1 MMHRLLVARR
11 WLSGVFRQDAMWSR
25 LRSRSLWSAKRG
37 STSNQQPA
45 TSNLLALLLAIVA
58 TSFSALAGVTTS
70 AITGR
75 VAVGGAA
82 AAGVT
87 VTATSSALQHPRTTR
102 TGPRGTYWLDA
113 LPPGEYDVT
122 FSLAGHTTLTRRAL
136 VELGRVGRADATLE
150 QNEDEETVTST
161 AISANIA
168 ESTAITTHFD
178 DETLDRLP
186 LGRAGN
192 ADLAPDRYSVP
203 FPVLDGVPSFLSFG
217 GVAEDLIEQ
226 TTVVRGAAP
235 IEADTYGGKAV
246 WTLTRRPTNDF
257 FVTLRD
263 TLTSN
268 AWVEGNQLVF
278 PEAGAE
284 DDSVAQLAE
293 AMGGGRIVP
302 GRLWFFAGA
311 WLGERAPYTAD
322 QRGLN
327 AKLDAQLGAAHHL
340 AGSYLRSE
348 SKASFFD
355 FGSST
360 AWLRHTAVYG
370 PRLTWETQVSRAT
383 RDAGNHPQPVS
394 PTPPSLRSD
403 VLHTRASY
411 VVPARSGD
419 HVLTAGA
426 TSLDGDQPIGYR
438 AFFAGDRWSS
448 SRWVVNAGLRYEDD
462 DFEQRVIPRL
472 AATFDLR
479 GDGTRALA
487 ASFGEYSF
495 AANPVTV
502 RVATLGYAA
511 AIGRSG
517 SVRADAFRKW
527 GTGIATNSLQLDTRY
542 RLFDRF
548 EAGATYTYDRI
559 EDDGGFGGT
568 LPDHTANGWISAEL
582 PVGEHELGV
591 TILQRYLSVTNPPFI
606 DERIFPT
613 DLALRYAIPFGRVG
627 VLAAADVVNVFGSGH
642 AGATIPRAL
651 RFWLRV
657 RV

>member
-1 MMHRLLVARR
+1 M
-11 WLSGVFRQDAMWSR
+11 SR
-25 LRSRSLWSAKRG
+25 RSRSRSRWSGGRSRPPVVRAKRD
-37 STSNQQPA
+37 STSNRKPA
-45 TSNLLALLLAIVA
+45 TSNIVA
-58 TSFSALAGVTTS
+58 LVLTILGTAVPALAGTTTS

-75 VAVGGAA
+75 VVIGDAA
-82 AAGVT
+82 APGVT
-87 VTATSSALQHPRTTR
+87 VTAASSMLQHPRTTL

-150 QNEDEETVTST
+150 RNEDEETVTST
-161 AISANIA
+161 AITANIA
-168 ESTAITTHFD
+168 ESTAIATHFD

-192 ADLAPDRYSVP
+192 AEVAPDRYSIP
-203 FPVLDGVPSFLSFG
+203 FPVLDGVPSFLTLG

-235 IEADTYGGKAV
+235 IEAETYGGKAV
-246 WTLTRRPTNDF
+246 WTLTRRPTSDF
-257 FVTLRD
+257 FLTLRD

-278 PEAGAE
+278 PETGE
-284 DDSVAQLAE
+284 DDSVAHLAE
-293 AMGGGRIVP
+293 ATGGGRIVSD
-302 GRLWFFAGA
+302 RLWFFAGA
-311 WLGERAPYTAD
+311 WLGERAPTTTD

-327 AKLDAQLGAAHHL
+327 GKLDAQLGAAHHL

-348 SKASFFD
+348 SKSSFFD

-383 RDAGNHPQPVS
+383 RDAGNQPQPVT
-394 PTPPSLRSD
+394 PLPPPSLQSD

-426 TSLDGDQPIGYR
+426 TTLDGNQPIGYR

-448 SRWVVNAGLRYEDD
+448 ARWVVNAGLRYEDD

-487 ASFGEYSF
+487 ASIGEYSF

-527 GTGIATNSLQLDTRY
+527 GMGIATNSLQLDTRY

-548 EAGATYTYDRI
+548 EAGATYTYDRV
-559 EDDGGFGGT
+559 EDDGGFGGA
-568 LPDHTANGWISAEL
+568 LPDHSANGWISAEL

-591 TILQRYLSVTNPPFI
+591 TILQRYLSITNPPFI

-613 DLALRYAIPFGRVG
+613 DLALRYAIPFGRLG
-627 VLAAADVVNVFGSGH
+627 ALAAADVVNVFGSGH